1 MKAALVLVLLVIAC
15 QAYPGKAG
23 EVPAASGAHS
33 PEAAATRGGTL
44 VLADW
49 EAPSS
54 LDPIHATTAGEL
66 RLASLLFSPLWGL
79 DPRLQPYPDLL
90 REVPSLAD
98 GEVRAG
104 ADGLTMTV
112 DLKLRRGLRWSD
124 GAPITADDLI
134 FTVDSICAAPVPAGG
149 AAGFDHIASQ
159 ERRSD
164 TEVVWHFGPRPRGS
178 CGLAEDL
185 PSGLYP
191 AFQLLGPRTRLLP
204 AHRLGALAVAAWG
217 AAPFFQ
223 HPDASSGPFAY
234 RGGVPGSLVELTAN
248 PHYADGGS
256 SFRHAPALAGVS
268 YRIYNGKAAMIAGLV
283 GGEAD
288 LGFHLLPGDAGEL
301 KAAAGSVP
309 IVTATLQGELLSPNH
324 AVNSATGRPP
334 PWVADPE
341 VLRALDEAID
351 RPALNA
357 AAFGGAASLTP
368 GLFPAALTGYGAA
381 VAPRRDLADAR
392 RILGGRRPAFTLL
405 TVCDSAPRQL
415 EQAEL
420 VRQWAE
426 AGAAVTATC
435 APRAEFFAGDGPNA
449 RGAFDMALYSSGWA
463 PDPAAWA
470 SLATGPGNWSRCQ
483 DPLLERDFGAGAA
496 TLDPV
501 RRRTAYADAEAEW
514 LRYRCTLPLYE
525 WPSVVERPGRLHN
538 FEPDPTLSTDSWNAA
553 DWWLG

>member
-1 MKAALVLVLLVIAC
+1 MLLVIAC
-15 QAYPGKAG
+15 QASPGTAG
-23 EVPAASGAHS
+23 GIPPGPGTYS
-33 PEAAATRGGTL
+33 PQAAAVLGGTL

-49 EAPSS
+49 EAPAT
-54 LDPIHATTAGEL
+54 LDPIHATTSNEL

-79 DPRLQPYPDLL
+79 DPRLRPYPDLL
-90 REVPSLAD
+90 REMPSVAD
-98 GEVRAG
+98 GDVRAA

-112 DLKLRRGLRWSD
+112 DLKLRQGLRWSD

-159 ERRSD
+159 ERRSE

-191 AFQLLGPRTRLLP
+191 AFELLGPRVRLLP
-204 AHRLGALAVAAWG
+204 VHRLGALPVPAWG
-217 AAPFFQ
+217 AALFFQ
-223 HPDASSGPFAY
+223 HPDATSGPFAY
-234 RGGVPGSLVELTAN
+234 RGGVPGSLVDLVAN

-256 SFRHAPALAGVS
+256 TFRHPPALAGVS
-268 YRIYNGKAAMIAGLV
+268 YRFYNGKAAMIAGLV

-288 LGFHLLPGDAGEL
+288 VGFHLLPGDVGEL
-301 KAAAGSVP
+301 KGTPAALTIITP
-309 IVTATLQGELLSPNH
+309 TLQGEFLNPNH
-324 AVNSATGRPP
+324 TVNTATGRPP

-341 VLRALDEAID
+341 ILRALDEAID

-357 AAFGGAASLTP
+357 AAFGGVASITP
-368 GLFPAALTGYGAA
+368 GLFPAAMTGYGTA

-392 RILGGRRPAFTLL
+392 RILAGRKPAFTLL

-415 EQAEL
+415 EAAEL

-426 AGAAVTATC
+426 AGAQVTAACT
-435 APRAEFFAGDGPNA
+435 PRAEFFAGDGPNA
-449 RGAFDMALYSSGWA
+449 GGAFDMSLYSSGWA

-470 SLATGPGNWSRCQ
+470 PLATGPGNWNRCQ
-483 DPLLERDFGAGAA
+483 DPLLAEDFAAGAA

-501 RRRTAYADAEAEW
+501 RRHTAYASAQAEW
-514 LRYRCTLPLYE
+514 LRYRCTLPLFE
-525 WPSVVERPGRLHN
+525 WPSVVQRPVRLHN
-538 FEPDPTLSTDSWNAA
+538 FDPDPTLATDSWNAA